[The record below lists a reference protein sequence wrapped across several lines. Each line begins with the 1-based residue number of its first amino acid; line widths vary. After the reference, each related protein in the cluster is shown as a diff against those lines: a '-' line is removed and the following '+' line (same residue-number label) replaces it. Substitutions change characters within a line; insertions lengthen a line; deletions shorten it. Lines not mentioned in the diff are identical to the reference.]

1 MAQSISAGMLDVTRR
16 IAAINALLE
25 VDPAAGAASDAA
37 AAGSDF
43 ASTLSSAMA
52 AAQAASPGAGVPA
65 QASALAST
73 ALAAAAAQAP
83 AAAAIPDP
91 ASIPAGF
98 ALVPLSAVG
107 LGAAPAATPTALAA
121 PTPSASAVAVPASA
135 VPAPSAQGAQRVA
148 LAAAEIGI
156 AESPPGSNDA
166 PRIAEYRTATTGSG
180 VGPWCAYFTSWIGAQ
195 AGTPLGPGG
204 QGEGYVPHMADWLRS
219 EGRYATPE
227 QATPRPGDLVMFDWE
242 RDGELDHIGLVQSV
256 GADGRVYTIEGNAD
270 GLVKQRSYRPD
281 QIAGYGLLP

>member
-1 MAQSISAGMLDVTRR
+1 M
-16 IAAINALLE
+16 
-25 VDPAAGAASDAA
+25 
-37 AAGSDF
+37 
-43 ASTLSSAMA
+43 
-52 AAQAASPGAGVPA
+52 
-65 QASALAST
+65 
-73 ALAAAAAQAP
+73 
-83 AAAAIPDP
+83 
-91 ASIPAGF
+91 
-98 ALVPLSAVG
+98 
-107 LGAAPAATPTALAA
+107 
-121 PTPSASAVAVPASA
+121 
-135 VPAPSAQGAQRVA
+135 
-148 LAAAEIGI
+148 

-166 PRIAEYRTATTGSG
+166 PRIADYRTATAGSG

-204 QGEGYVPHMADWLRS
+204 EGEGYVPHDGQLAARRRPLRH
-219 EGRYATPE
+219 ATE